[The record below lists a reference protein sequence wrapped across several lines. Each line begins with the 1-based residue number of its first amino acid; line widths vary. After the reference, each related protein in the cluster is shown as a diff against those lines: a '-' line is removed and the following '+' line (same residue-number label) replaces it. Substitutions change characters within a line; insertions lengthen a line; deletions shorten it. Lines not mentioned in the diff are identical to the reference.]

1 MEAQEETLEA
11 AGGESAALRREAE
24 ATAEALAAAQ
34 ERISRL
40 EGDNAAAAL
49 INTELA
55 SRRDTLSAELAA
67 ARAAADRL
75 RVELEDRKDTEQ
87 QIREFDAVLRRAEE
101 MKRRYEMRISRLQGV
116 IRDMKKA
123 SGERDPEADEIA
135 VIDMGGGLPN
145 GKTETVPLR
154 KRQPDDSVRSESD
167 WLENLPE

>member
-1 MEAQEETLEA
+1 MEAQEEALGA
-11 AGGESAALRREAE
+11 AGGESEALRREAE
-24 ATAEALAAAQ
+24 ATAETLAAAQ

-40 EGDNAAAAL
+40 EADNAAAAL

-55 SRRDTLSAELAA
+55 SKRDTLSAELAA

-135 VIDMGGGLPN
+135 VIDMGGVLPN